1 MTPYLNISIWWFTWS
16 TVLCPKHEFIN
27 PDQFVYSHPFK
38 FVENVEFGLQPTALH
53 FFEGSSL
60 RFYDKLSEMQNLSI
74 ILARQIWLSGLLN
87 WAFCSSSHYYASA
100 RDFEP
105 VLCTIFR
112 RRKFFFA
119 VILSPIIDIS
129 CSLHSTGFQKVVLS
143 FNDFGKSLGRL
154 FLCRF
159 CLMAF
164 YFKFNVKLFLELH
177 SHERESDSWIEIF
190 LDSPLNR
197 HYLLSLSRCTNKL
210 IGQKLFALVALNI
223 NFFINQ
229 HFFGILPF
237 PSSNW
242 KYSLKAH
249 SSWEFH
255 EWFR

>member
-1 MTPYLNISIWWFTWS
+1 MWNSDYSRRRSISLN
-16 TVLCPKHEFIN
+16 VRLCAFMSP
-27 PDQFVYSHPFK
+27 V
-38 FVENVEFGLQPTALH
+38 VAV
-53 FFEGSSL
+53 
-60 RFYDKLSEMQNLSI
+60 KLSEMQNLSI

-143 FNDFGKSLGRL
+143 FNDFGESLERL